1 MALLNLDISGFR
13 NLSSVRI
20 SLAPGENYFFGPNAA
35 GKTSILEAVYY
46 LAIGRS
52 FRRARDND
60 MRGFDAEVMRVAG
73 VDDAGNEAEI
83 RTDGQEKRIEL
94 NGRALDRLSAYLG
107 WLPVVALLLDDI
119 DLVRGAP
126 SQRRGYF
133 DFAIAKADRAYLSEL
148 ARYRH
153 VLAQRNRVLT
163 RNGTEETHVLWEG
176 ELARAALP
184 VMERR
189 SQVVERLLASAAEY
203 SRQLGGDPVEF
214 VYRPSVPFGDDAA
227 ERLVAKLA
235 ETRGR
240 SVELGHTVVG
250 PHRDDFSA
258 RSSGR
263 SLRRFGSVGEQR
275 LAAIALRL
283 AEAKLLAGVTG
294 REPVLLL
301 DEVASELDSD
311 RGAGVLQLVREHG
324 QVLYA
329 AARPFTTEGKVFH
342 VEAGKVQEVH

>member
-13 NLSSVRI
+13 NLASAHI
-20 SLAPGENYFFGPNAA
+20 NLAPQGNYFFGPNAA

-60 MRGFDAEVMRVAG
+60 MRGFDADVMRVTG
-73 VDDAGNEAEI
+73 TDDAGNEAAI
-83 RTDGQEKRIEL
+83 RTDGREKRIEL
-94 NGRALDRLSAYLG
+94 NGRSLDRLSEYLG

-126 SQRRGYF
+126 SQRRGYL
-133 DFAIAKADRAYLSEL
+133 DFAIAKADRAYLAEL

-176 ELARAALP
+176 ELARAAVP

-189 SQVVERLLASAAEY
+189 SQVVERLLASASEY
-203 SRQLGGDPVEF
+203 SVRLGGNPVEF
-214 VYRPSVPFGDDAA
+214 VYRPSVPFGADAA
-227 ERLVAKLA
+227 ERLAAKLA
-235 ETRGR
+235 ETRRR

-250 PHRDDFSA
+250 PHRDDFSVGG
-258 RSSGR
+258 SGR

-283 AEAKLLAGVTG
+283 AEAKLLAEVSG

-311 RGAGVLQLVREHG
+311 RGASVLGLVREHG
-324 QVLYA
+324 QLLYA
-329 AARPFTTEGKVFH
+329 AARPFATEDRVFH
-342 VEAGKVQEVH
+342 VEAGKVGEVH